1 MQCRQLSP
9 TGVHPQRYGNSRALT
24 DHLGDTT
31 SIGARRVIGRGALQA
46 ACHKSPGTTM
56 PKPNAAASRRGRSN
70 GLKEEAPVG
79 SWVGGRRR
87 EALSCGT
94 PSCMPIRSCKREQIQ
109 MKIAMQSCINPEIAT
124 HVSRLVVGY
133 MASLDL
139 YAVSVSEKRDGDMR
153 EAKG

>member
-9 TGVHPQRYGNSRALT
+9 TGVHPQRYDNSRALT

-46 ACHKSPGTTM
+46 ACHKSPGTTI

-109 MKIAMQSCINPEIAT
+109 MKIAMQSCINP
-124 HVSRLVVGY
+124 
-133 MASLDL
+133 
-139 YAVSVSEKRDGDMR
+139 
-153 EAKG
+153 